1 MYGARHHVLRLEEGR
16 AVFGVGSHLENAML
30 VACATPGTMVRS
42 LSLQKFFRVDGDA
55 IEGNSP
61 FQMMEGWVGQL
72 TMALS
77 ADIAPGA
84 FIALDA
90 GQAAVVPEEST
101 AIVPKEGVVWVRHT
115 KGRSQ
120 FLGENGLPAVEENS
134 VFPVTRYGWLQ
145 AAPESEI
152 QATYLSELWELPERE
167 HLLRQFH
174 RIAMLYL
181 QHCRRQAGEKEQSLM
196 RARRAS
202 DTTLLQSA
210 LLRLSTPMK
219 KSQEL
224 TEGEDICRNPVFL
237 ACEAIGKKLH
247 IKIKPHPDMIR
258 GVKMP
263 NAVAAVARASGIRVR
278 TIALKAQW
286 WAHDSGPVLAFR
298 EEGNKPVALLPKSAH
313 SYECYDPAENRT
325 FPVDREF
332 ASSLKPFGC
341 VLYRSFPVTALGVM
355 DLLKFGLLGC
365 GRELTTIVA
374 MGIAAGL
381 MGVATPYAT
390 GVIFDQLIPGS
401 ERTQLV
407 MMCAFLLIIGFS
419 TALFTFAR
427 SFAVLRLEGKMDVSI
442 QAAVWDRLLGLPVSF
457 FREYSSGDL
466 AQRSLGIAVIRQTI
480 TGSTLTAI
488 LSGIFS
494 IFSFALLFYYSFTLA
509 LLATGLVLCACAV
522 SIFCGVLQVRRQ
534 RQISV
539 LNGNISSLLLQFIN
553 GMPKFRVS
561 GTERRAFAVWSRE
574 FSSLQQQTLKARQIT
589 NGFTVFNSVFPLAAL
604 AVIFLFHQQFM
615 SAGQISTGDFLAF
628 LAAFLQFLTAALML
642 SSALVSALNV
652 VPIYERAKPIFA
664 AIPEVTDVRV
674 DPGKLTGMIEVSH
687 VTFRYKPET
696 PLVLR
701 DLSVRITPGQFVAFV
716 GASGCGKSTLFRM
729 LLGFETPE
737 SGSVY
742 FDGQD
747 VSGLDIQAVRR
758 QIGVVLQSSRPISG
772 SIFENIVG
780 SAPLSV
786 EDAWQAAR
794 LAGIAPDIE
803 RMPMGMHTHLGDG
816 GGSISG
822 GQRQRLMIARA
833 IVGRPRILLFDE
845 ATSALDNHTQAVVSR
860 SLENLQATRIVIAH
874 RLSTIV
880 KADKIFVM
888 DKGTIVDSGTY
899 DELISRDGIFRDLAR
914 RQMT

>member
-1 MYGARHHVLRLEEGR
+1 
-16 AVFGVGSHLENAML
+16 
-30 VACATPGTMVRS
+30 
-42 LSLQKFFRVDGDA
+42 
-55 IEGNSP
+55 
-61 FQMMEGWVGQL
+61 
-72 TMALS
+72 
-77 ADIAPGA
+77 
-84 FIALDA
+84 
-90 GQAAVVPEEST
+90 
-101 AIVPKEGVVWVRHT
+101 
-115 KGRSQ
+115 
-120 FLGENGLPAVEENS
+120 
-134 VFPVTRYGWLQ
+134 
-145 AAPESEI
+145 
-152 QATYLSELWELPERE
+152 
-167 HLLRQFH
+167 
-174 RIAMLYL
+174 
-181 QHCRRQAGEKEQSLM
+181 
-196 RARRAS
+196 
-202 DTTLLQSA
+202 
-210 LLRLSTPMK
+210 
-219 KSQEL
+219 
-224 TEGEDICRNPVFL
+224 
-237 ACEAIGKKLH
+237 
-247 IKIKPHPDMIR
+247 
-258 GVKMP
+258 
-263 NAVAAVARASGIRVR
+263 
-278 TIALKAQW
+278 
-286 WAHDSGPVLAFR
+286 
-298 EEGNKPVALLPKSAH
+298 
-313 SYECYDPAENRT
+313 
-325 FPVDREF
+325 
-332 ASSLKPFGC
+332 
-341 VLYRSFPVTALGVM
+341 
-355 DLLKFGLLGC
+355 
-365 GRELTTIVA
+365 
-374 MGIAAGL
+374 
-381 MGVATPYAT
+381 
-390 GVIFDQLIPGS
+390 
-401 ERTQLV
+401 
-407 MMCAFLLIIGFS
+407 
-419 TALFTFAR
+419 
-427 SFAVLRLEGKMDVSI
+427 
-442 QAAVWDRLLGLPVSF
+442 VWDRLLGLPVSF
-457 FREYSSGDL
+457 FRDYSSGDL

-494 IFSFALLFYYSFTLA
+494 IFSFALLFYYSFNLA
-509 LLATGLVLCACAV
+509 LLATGLVLCACAL

-534 RQISV
+534 RKISV

-553 GMPKFRVS
+553 GMAKFRVS

-574 FSSLQQQTLKARQIT
+574 FSSLQQQTLKARHVT
-589 NGFTVFNSVFPLAAL
+589 NGFTVFASVFPLAAL

-664 AIPEVTDVRV
+664 AIPEVTDVKV

-687 VTFRYKPET
+687 VSFRYKPET

-701 DLSVRITPGQFVAFV
+701 DLSIRIMPGQFVAFV

-860 SLENLQATRIVIAH
+860 SLESLQATRIVIAH

-888 DKGTIVDSGTY
+888 DKGTIVDDGTY
-899 DELISRDGIFRDLAR
+899 DELISRDGIFRDLAS